1 MVHHLLY
8 FPQISMF
15 DQTRVHTLS
24 KTPHDR
30 CYTFSSLGA
39 PWPLARLP
47 FRVSSS
53 RCTAPGSV
61 SPLEARR
68 YRYPARST
76 LPRVLSAGRDRKS
89 RNSCAGSGQG
99 RSGGEPRD
107 SPGACRCFRGEEKRS
122 RKTDAQSES
131 HGRAENAATA
141 ERTFQGKRGRSQCR
155 MSRKCQIRSGTEH
168 RRSES
173 TA

>member
-1 MVHHLLY
+1 
-8 FPQISMF
+8 MF
-15 DQTRVHTLS
+15 DQTQVHTLS

-39 PWPLARLP
+39 LWPLARLP

-141 ERTFQGKRGRSQCR
+141 ERTSQGKRGRSQCR